1 MPTFLEVSLP
11 LASVKKPNK
20 ESHPVVDVYRQ
31 THVYSNLRPARYLF
45 VLIINCLEDFW
56 GFLKS
61 IITICE

>member
-20 ESHPVVDVYRQ
+20 ESHPILDVYPQ

-45 VLIINCLEDFW
+45 VLIINCLDDSL

-61 IITICE
+61 VITICE